1 LTSRLVARQPPP
13 QLSDF
18 FLLADAALGGFD
30 SIILSLKTKEALIK
44 LSLLML
50 LALNQVEKSR

>member
-1 LTSRLVARQPPP
+1 MTSRLVARQPPP

-44 LSLLML
+44 LSVLM
-50 LALNQVEKSR
+50 LALNKQVEKSR